1 MRGSKE
7 MARRGWSTAA
17 LQKLVALV
25 TVAAVV
31 TPSFARAG
39 TPYTLLWSGH
49 QDVGSCGIAE
59 LDMEGDAFFEVNQT
73 PLPTYSVPDA
83 LQIEA
88 DGSQSNTFEA
98 EFDSVLLRMGS
109 NDFHFRVHTV
119 NGNDWCTRAHDVVH
133 LVSEPLGLNKP
144 LFNIR
149 RDGTGFEGNTAVDLS
164 LAEINPDLARDIA
177 ELEVRI
183 ARLMTELLRDAAR
196 VADLREKMD
205 LLRQLDAELHDLVQR
220 PLDEISRT
228 DLDAILDRYKD
239 VVDAETRAAMEQF
252 VDDLKKSV
260 SDLEQELARLLDEFG
275 AQADEVAD
283 LATQDARAEGWDP
296 DDPWGYSLGESEVP
310 WVEVPDIAEVDGAF
324 DEGRDPYAA
333 YADAVIAAL
342 EAAVSGGA
350 VIARADFV
358 ANVRAWRENSAAL
371 EIALRDRMG
380 VSLSETN
387 AFLKAQN
394 RISEVVRRFMD
405 ASSWFVDSPVPADL
419 RAQVDTVLK
428 PRFGALAEQMKDG
441 LNLWTGGAL
450 DLEQTQLYQTI
461 SAFAGAMST
470 VGEGVEAYAGVM
482 QTLVHATTRI
492 GVGFVPVVGPALDL
506 CEAVTGKAWCL
517 PAGEE
522 LSTEERIFSGVG
534 FGLGAVG
541 PMWRAVSRAGG
552 LTPDAIRVAEEIAQ
566 MGEELATA
574 LRAPR
579 RTSYKT
585 LRGAVTTKFIDAF
598 ERRAAKFLLD
608 DGRALI
614 GVGDDGVRTV
624 LGIPRTA
631 PAYSDIAKAPDFVT
645 VTRGN
650 KLAVSEAKSGTHVQ
664 EAIKQLTNA
673 LKALKE
679 KGLAGDVTR
688 VEIIIKKG
696 VAFDDH
702 NKIIKNGY
710 YSTRPQVRPFR
721 FPERVS
727 SILSGS
733 LRYERVKRS
742 AGFEGINPFVLR
754 VV

>member
-1 MRGSKE
+1 MRGSKGA
-7 MARRGWSTAA
+7 ARRGWSAA
-17 LQKLVALV
+17 VFQKIVALM
-25 TVAAVV
+25 TVLAVLA
-31 TPSFARAG
+31 PSAGWAG
-39 TPYTLLWSGH
+39 TPYSLSWINTQSSS
-49 QDVGSCGIAE
+49 SC
-59 LDMEGDAFFEVNQT
+59 EGAFLVEDGDPFFRVNDT
-73 PLPTYSVPDA
+73 PLPTYEVPGTLVDHEDGA
-83 LQIEA
+83 RSHRSEA
-88 DGSQSNTFEA
+88 D
-98 EFDSVLLRMGS
+98 FDSVLLRMGA
-109 NDFHFRVHTV
+109 NDFHFEVA
-119 NGNDWCTRAHDVVH
+119 NSGGEDWCTDAHELVT

-144 LFNIR
+144 LFDVR
-149 RDGTGFEGNTAVDLS
+149 RRGAKFSGNTAVDLR
-164 LAEINPDLARDIA
+164 LAEINPALARDIA

-196 VADLREKMD
+196 VADLRARMD
-205 LLRQLDAELHDLVQR
+205 LLRQLDTELHDLAQR
-220 PLDEISRT
+220 PLDDISRT

-239 VVDAETRAAMEQF
+239 VVDAETRAAMEQL

-260 SDLEQELARLLDEFG
+260 SDLESELARLLDEFG

-296 DDPWGYSLGESEVP
+296 DDPGAYALGESEVP
-310 WVEVPDIAEVDGAF
+310 WVEVPDVAEVDGAF
-324 DEGRDPYAA
+324 EEGRDPYAA
-333 YADAVIAAL
+333 YADAAIGAL

-350 VIARADFV
+350 VVARADFV

-380 VSLSETN
+380 GSLAETN
-387 AFLKAQN
+387 AFLKAQS
-394 RISEVVRRFMD
+394 RITAVVRRYMD
-405 ASSWFVDSPVPADL
+405 ASDWFVDSPVPADL

-428 PRFGALAEQMKDG
+428 PRFDALADQMKDS
-441 LNLWTGGAL
+441 LNLWTGEAL

-470 VGEGVEAYAGVM
+470 VGEGVEAYGEVM

-506 CEAVTGKAWCL
+506 CEAVTGKAFCL
-517 PAGEE
+517 PSGQE
-522 LSTEERIFSGVG
+522 LSDEERIFSGVG

-541 PMWRAVSRAGG
+541 PMWRAVKGAGG
-552 LTPDAIRVAEEIAQ
+552 MTPDAIRVAEEIAQ

-574 LRAPR
+574 LRASR

-585 LRGAVTTKFIDAF
+585 LRGAVTTKPIDAF
-598 ERRAAKFLLD
+598 EQRAAKFLLD

-624 LGIPRTA
+624 LDIPRKA
-631 PAYSDIAKAPDFVT
+631 PPYSDAAKAPDFVT

-650 KLAVSEAKSGTHVQ
+650 KLALSEAKSGTHVQ

-679 KGLAGDVTR
+679 KGLAGDVAR
-688 VEIIIKKG
+688 VEMIIKKG
-696 VAFDDH
+696 VAFDDR

-710 YSTRPQVRPFR
+710 LFDKATGQTVQISGEVFKHFVRII
-721 FPERVS
+721 E
-727 SILSGS
+727 I
-733 LRYERVKRS
+733 
-742 AGFEGINPFVLR
+742 
-754 VV
+754 